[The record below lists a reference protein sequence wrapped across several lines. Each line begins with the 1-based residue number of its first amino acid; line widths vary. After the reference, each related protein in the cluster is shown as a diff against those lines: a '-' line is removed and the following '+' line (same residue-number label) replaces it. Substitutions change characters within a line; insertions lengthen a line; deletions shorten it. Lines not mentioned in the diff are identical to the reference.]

1 MAQSSVQL
9 SRTYTSF
16 SGVDIKAVVN
26 GIPIGQL
33 QAISYAIQREKAPIY
48 VMGRVEPL
56 SFSRGKRGI
65 AGTLIS
71 LMLDEHMLFG
81 DPWDTF
87 GQFIANNDEIRPEV
101 SNLKDVSP
109 GVEGGL
115 QDLSEV
121 DGDSTF
127 TSDDVTTE
135 YTLTQAWYVDQLPP
149 FDVAIVAVN
158 EYGRAA
164 QMRLYGLEILNEGS
178 GFSIDDIVI
187 ENQMT
192 WVGRSVFPWQRMG
205 AYDMNTGVFSE
216 GVSRS

>member
-1 MAQSSVQL
+1 MPTSSVQM

-16 SGVDIKAVVN
+16 SGVDIKAVVD
-26 GIPIGQL
+26 GEPIGQL

-71 LMLDEHMLFG
+71 LMLDEHMLLST
-81 DPWDTF
+81 PWNYRGFVAD
-87 GQFIANNDEIRPEV
+87 NDEVYPSV
-101 SNLKDVSP
+101 ADANDVSISSSS
-109 GVEGGL
+109 GGL
-115 QDLSEV
+115 ADLEEV
-121 DGDSTF
+121 DGASSFDASNVSGSF
-127 TSDDVTTE
+127 
-135 YTLTQAWYVDQLPP
+135 TLTNAWYVDQLPP

-158 EYGRAA
+158 EYGKAA
-164 QMRLYGLEILNEGS
+164 QMRIYGIEILNEGS

-192 WVGRSVFPWQRMG
+192 YVARSIYHWSPMG
-205 AYDMNTGVFSE
+205 SYNMSTGAFTST
-216 GVSRS
+216 